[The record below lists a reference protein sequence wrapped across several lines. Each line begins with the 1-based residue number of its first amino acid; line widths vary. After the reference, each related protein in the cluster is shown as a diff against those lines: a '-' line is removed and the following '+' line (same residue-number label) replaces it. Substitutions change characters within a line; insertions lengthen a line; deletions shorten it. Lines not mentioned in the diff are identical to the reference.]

1 MASAND
7 VKQMELEGSLK
18 AFKFPEILQFLTMGR
33 MSGVLSVERDR
44 HKVDLTF
51 AEGKITGAVSDTRHL
66 RLGQM
71 LVYAGKLNRAK
82 LDEALDAQQI
92 GARGRRLGEILVD
105 RKILSAEELHGFV
118 RLQVEE
124 EVWDLFRWEDGN
136 FHFEQAPA
144 AKPGAIS
151 IALDVEPLLLEG
163 ARRLDEWQSICA
175 NIDNSRE
182 VFRVNP
188 EFQFNPELKLE
199 PKSWRVLSL
208 VNGRLSVE
216 GLVRLS
222 TIGRFETYWALDS
235 LLRDEVIA
243 SVEEGDGAPHKNG
256 TSPSGVAPV
265 KAVETLVSDAENKA
279 RDGDAKPSL
288 FGLFS
293 RRKPDEGA
301 TTEDDEFDIGSFAG
315 PSAKPYFTDVG
326 LVSSAINNLV
336 EVLAGL
342 PGFNDESENGDWL
355 GTAWNEFEECNP
367 RADLVTYRGG
377 RFRWNRFDAAVKAE
391 GGLAHSIEGTRD
403 DSLNALRLVLD
414 HLRDR
419 AADRLGKDKA
429 AAICKKVLDP
439 YNGCDVTT
447 AHPEFTFRRWKEDE
461 V

>member
-18 AFKFPEILQFLTMGR
+18 AFKFPEILQFLAMGR
-33 MSGVLSVERDR
+33 MSGVLSVERDH

-51 AEGKITGAVSDTRHL
+51 VEGKITGAQSDTRHL

-71 LVYAGKLNRAK
+71 LLYAGKLNRAT

-92 GARGRRLGEILVD
+92 GGRGRRLGEILVD
-105 RKILSAEELHGFV
+105 RKIISAEELHGFV

-136 FHFEQAPA
+136 FHFEQGPA

-182 VFRVNP
+182 IFRVNP

-199 PKSWRVLSL
+199 PKSWRVLSI

-235 LLRDEVIA
+235 LLREGVIA
-243 SVEEGDGAPHKNG
+243 SVDDCDGDAGQNG
-256 TSPSGVAPV
+256 TSHSGVAPV
-265 KAVETLVSDAENKA
+265 RAVETLVSDAESDAQN
-279 RDGDAKPSL
+279 DDAKSSL
-288 FGLFS
+288 FGIFS
-293 RRKPDEGA
+293 RRKPVEGV
-301 TTEDDEFDIGSFAG
+301 TSEDDEIDIGSFAG

-326 LVSSAINNLV
+326 LVCSAINNLV
-336 EVLAGL
+336 EALIGL
-342 PGFNDESENGDWL
+342 PGFNDESEKGDWL
-355 GTAWNEFEECNP
+355 VTVWTEFEECNP

-377 RFRWNRFDAAVKAE
+377 RFRWTRFDAAVNAE
-391 GGLAHSIEGTRD
+391 GGLAHSIEGARD
-403 DSLNALRLVLD
+403 DSLNALRLVLE
-414 HLRDR
+414 HLRTR
-419 AADRLGKDKA
+419 AADRLGEEKA
-429 AAICKKVLDP
+429 TAIFKKVMNP
-439 YNGCDVTT
+439 YDGCEVTT
-447 AHPEFTFRRWKEDE
+447 VHPDFSFRRWREDE

>member
-7 VKQMELEGSLK
+7 MKQMELEGSLK
-18 AFKFPEILQFLTMGR
+18 AFKFPEILQFLAMGR
-33 MSGVLSVERDR
+33 MSGVLSVKRDNQ
-44 HKVDLTF
+44 KVNLTF
-51 AEGKITGAVSDTRHL
+51 AEGKITGAQSDTRHL

-71 LVYAGKLNRAK
+71 LLYAGKLNRAT
-82 LDEALDAQQI
+82 LEEALDAQQI

-136 FHFEQAPA
+136 FHFEQGPA
-144 AKPGAIS
+144 AKPGAIA
-151 IALDVEPLLLEG
+151 IALEVEPLLLEG
-163 ARRLDEWQSICA
+163 ARRLDEWQSIRA

-199 PKSWRVLSL
+199 SKSWRVLSL

-243 SVEEGDGAPHKNG
+243 SVDDGDGAAHKNG
-256 TSPSGVAPV
+256 AAHGAVAPV
-265 KAVETLVSDAENKA
+265 RAVETLVSDAEDDGH
-279 RDGDAKPSL
+279 DGDAKPSL

-293 RRKPDEGA
+293 RRKPADNA
-301 TTEDDEFDIGSFAG
+301 QTDDEKFDIGSFAG
-315 PSAKPYFTDVG
+315 PSTKPYLTDVG

-336 EVLAGL
+336 EVLIGV
-342 PGFNDESENGDWL
+342 PGFNDESEKGDWL
-355 GTAWNEFEECNP
+355 GAAWIDFEECNP
-367 RADLVTYRGG
+367 RADFVIYRGG
-377 RFRWNRFDAAVKAE
+377 RFRWDRFDAAVKAE
-391 GGLAHSIEGTRD
+391 GGLANSIQGAHD
-403 DSLNALRLVLD
+403 DSLNALRGVLD
-414 HLRDR
+414 HLRTR

-429 AAICKKVLDP
+429 AAIFKKVLDP
-439 YNGCDVTT
+439 YNGCEVSA
-447 AHPEFTFRRWKEDE
+447 AHPDFSLRQWREDE